1 MMTKVR
7 PAAETDLLRINEIYN
22 HYIVDRHTSFD
33 TEPWPIGRRVQ
44 WFEKY
49 KGRGRFRVLVLEVDG
64 MVSGFAASSPF
75 RDKVAYETS
84 VETTIVL
91 DDGVVGRGLGRPLL
105 SKLIDE
111 LATTDVHRAYALIA
125 LPNDPSVAI
134 HLALGYREVGTLDE
148 VGRKLG
154 RYHSVM
160 IMERSF

>member
-1 MMTKVR
+1 
-7 PAAETDLLRINEIYN
+7 
-22 HYIVDRHTSFD
+22 
-33 TEPWPIGRRVQ
+33 
-44 WFEKY
+44 
-49 KGRGRFRVLVLEVDG
+49 